1 MNAQPPD
8 QPDAE
13 EPSLRPPGTTLWHY
27 GPPLPRSGTAAETP
41 EEQGT
46 VSLGRIRSDEEPTV
60 RKDST
65 RSEQAIPTQLAHYEI
80 VAEIA
85 RGGMGVVYEA
95 RDRKLDRLVAL
106 KVMRMSLLETDE
118 GLLRFQRE
126 ARAAARLN
134 HPHIVPV
141 HDFGRE
147 GNFLFY
153 TMALIDGRTLSS
165 CRDRYARDMRAA
177 VDLVRKTALAVAYA
191 HDHGVLH
198 RDLKP
203 SNILVDAAGEPRVAD
218 FGLAKFFAH
227 SNPSNEVNGRTSAP
241 PDHPEVSQA
250 GQAVGTPAYMALEQ
264 FKGGSKQLG
273 PACDIWALGVILYEL
288 LGGVRPFRGAT
299 TPAVRN
305 AVLHEKPRGLRK
317 LNPRV
322 DPGLEAVV
330 MKCLEKHPQDRF
342 ASARELAAELERWL
356 NDQPLQT
363 KPRKWTDRVRRYVRR
378 NWAPLNLGIVILLT
392 GCLAVA
398 GIPFV
403 QVPSEDIRLNQEAF
417 DLQGEVQL
425 VGPVGPPKAYTV
437 VRGDAGVVIKSDM
450 PFSVHSLYRSLV
462 ELLPGPMP
470 ESFLFEAELQQAN
483 ANFMGTFGLYLG
495 RIEPNHPGCDW
506 FLRFSLADIKNSAAI
521 LTSVDGSRGNWLRL
535 DRVYCVPRLDNQ
547 AITAPHSLS
556 LRHHWHAPADPW
568 SDQGPWRKMAVEVRN
583 DHLFFRFD
591 GLPCLDISKE
601 ELQNRSRE
609 SAGLQGEKHPPLL
622 WPTLGGLGVY
632 AERCSVRIRNVRVQR
647 LNP

>member
-8 QPDAE
+8 RPDAE

-46 VSLGRIRSDEEPTV
+46 VTLDRIRSDEEPTV

-65 RSEQAIPTQLAHYEI
+65 THEQSIPTRLAHYEI

-95 RDRKLDRLVAL
+95 RDRKLDRVVAL
-106 KVMRMSLLETDE
+106 KVMRTPLLGTDE
-118 GLLRFQRE
+118 GVLRFRRE

-153 TMALIDGRTLSS
+153 TMALVDGCTLSS
-165 CRDRYARDMRAA
+165 CRDRYAKDMRAA
-177 VDLVRKTALAVAYA
+177 VDLVRKTAQAVAYA
-191 HDHGVLH
+191 HDHGVVH

-203 SNILVDAAGEPRVAD
+203 SNILVDAAGQPRVAD
-218 FGLAKFFAH
+218 FGLAKFFT
-227 SNPSNEVNGRTSAP
+227 NPKPPDEANGRAATIQE
-241 PDHPEVSQA
+241 HPEVSQA
-250 GQAVGTPAYMALEQ
+250 GQAVGTPAYMAPEQ
-264 FKGGSKQLG
+264 FKGGSSRLG

-288 LGGVRPFRGAT
+288 LGGVRPFRGPT

-305 AVLHEKPRGLRK
+305 AVLHDEPRRLCK

-330 MKCLEKHPQDRF
+330 LKCLEKDPKDRF
-342 ASARELAAELERWL
+342 ASAWELAEELERWL
-356 NDQPLQT
+356 NDQPLRT
-363 KPRKWTDRVRRYVRR
+363 KPRKWSDRLRRFMRRYRSALVV
-378 NWAPLNLGIVILLT
+378 GVIAALT
-392 GCLAVA
+392 GSLALA
-398 GIPFV
+398 SIPFA
-403 QVPSEDIRLNQEAF
+403 QVPSEQISLNQEAF

-425 VGPVGPPKAYTV
+425 IGHVGPPKAYRV
-437 VRGDAGVVIKSDM
+437 ARGDVGVATKPNL
-450 PFSVHSLYRSLV
+450 PFAVHSLQISLL

-470 ESFLFEAELQQAN
+470 ERFLFEAELQQTS
-483 ANFMGTFGLYLG
+483 ANFMGNFGLYLG
-495 RIEPNHPGCDW
+495 RIEPNTPGCDW
-506 FLRFSLADIKNSAAI
+506 FLRFSLADLGSYAVIFTAA
-521 LTSVDGSRGNWLRL
+521 DGTQGNWIRL
-535 DRVYCVPRLDNQ
+535 DRVYHVPRPGGGPN
-547 AITAPHSLS
+547 TSLCS
-556 LRHHWHAPADPW
+556 LGLLHQWHVPADPW
-568 SDQGPWRKMAVEVRN
+568 ADLGPWRKIAVEVRK
-583 DHLFFRFD
+583 DDLIISFD
-591 GLPCLDISKE
+591 DQPCFTITKDD
-601 ELQNRSRE
+601 LQKQSRE
-609 SAGLQGEKHPPLL
+609 SAELQGEQHPELL
-622 WPTLGGLGVY
+622 WPTVGGLGVY
-632 AERCSVRIRNVRVQR
+632 VERCSVRLRNFRVQR